1 MRMKKII
8 LIAAVAI
15 AAVACS
21 KTFDTNLATEK
32 AIGFGTWA
40 ETMTKGY
47 TNTWTD
53 GDAFKVYGAKF
64 LTASAAAT
72 SVFTGETVSYDGS
85 SWGYTDT
92 KYWDLTAFK
101 YAFYA
106 FMPANQLETGAVDGT
121 FTSKEITFAHPTA
134 NTEDILVASEYVRA
148 RNASGQLPT
157 GVVPISFNHMASMVD
172 VKVKKDASLGTATVK
187 IKDATLVD
195 IINKGTLKVTAYA
208 TDSPYAPT
216 ASWTPVTASKTNYV
230 STSATAAANL
240 TVTGVTTYETSGAAG
255 TTSPDA
261 NSLFENYVVLPQTL
275 NAEQKLVISYSISAD
290 GATEANYDNVPV
302 ILNTFVN
309 ADNTTNAGS
318 TIGEWVKGTHYTY
331 YITIG
336 ANAITF
342 NASVE
347 DWATVNAY
355 KYLVQ

>member
-1 MRMKKII
+1 MRMKKI
-8 LIAAVAI
+8 LFIAAVAL
-15 AAVACS
+15 AAAACS
-21 KTFDTNLATEK
+21 KTFDTNPAASQK
-32 AIGFGTWA
+32 AIGFGSWS

-47 TNTWTD
+47 TNTWTN

-92 KYWDLTAFK
+92 KYWDLTAVK

-121 FTSKEITFAHPTA
+121 FTSKEITFANPTA
-134 NTEDILVASEYVRA
+134 NTEDILVASEYVRE

-157 GVVPISFNHMASMVD
+157 TVVPISFNHMASMVD

-187 IKDATLVD
+187 IKDATLAGIV
-195 IINKGTLKVTAYA
+195 NKGTLTVTGYA
-208 TDSPYAPT
+208 AADPFAPT
-216 ASWTPVTASKTNYV
+216 ATWTAAASTADYV
-230 STSATAAANL
+230 STSATAASNL
-240 TVTGVTTYETSGAAG
+240 TVTAATTYNASGVAG
-255 TTSPDA
+255 TTTPDA
-261 NSLFENYVVLPQTL
+261 NSLFANYVLLPQTL
-275 NAEQKLVISYSISAD
+275 NAGQKLVISYTISAD
-290 GATEANYDNVPV
+290 GATEAVYDNVEV
-302 ILNTFVN
+302 DLNTFVN
-309 ADNTTNAGS
+309 ADNTTNAGT